1 MIGQEHMNRI
11 RKEREADPFFRF
23 FKAVQ
28 RPDGQVVY
36 DRRIEIRP
44 GQSLQQAQ
52 QDLKP
57 VTKEAA
63 DIYKQK
69 TGKPY
74 GGKIMTPKEP
84 EVEPEAE
91 TLGKSESELSRRER
105 LRRRRDASFQFAAI
119 QKLGGKAQT
128 GA

>member
-1 MIGQEHMNRI
+1 MIGGEHMDRI

-23 FKAVQ
+23 FKTVQ

-57 VTKEAA
+57 VTKQAA

-69 TGKPY
+69 TGKVY
-74 GGKIMTPKEP
+74 GGAVMTPKEEKP
-84 EVEPEAE
+84 EEAA

-119 QKLGGKAQT
+119 QKLGGKAQS

>member
-23 FKAVQ
+23 FQAIQ

-63 DIYKQK
+63 DIYKEK
-69 TGKPY
+69 TGKVY
-74 GGKIMTPKEP
+74 GGAVMTPKEEKP
-84 EVEPEAE
+84 EEVG

-105 LRRRRDASFQFAAI
+105 LRRRRDAAFQFASL
-119 QKLGGKAQT
+119 QKQGGKAQS

>member
-23 FKAVQ
+23 FQAIQ

-69 TGKPY
+69 TGEVY
-74 GGKIMTPKEP
+74 GGAVMTPKEEKP
-84 EVEPEAE
+84 EEAE

-119 QKLGGKAQT
+119 QKLGGKAQS

>member
-1 MIGQEHMNRI
+1 MISFGTMMGM
-11 RKEREADPFFRF
+11 RKRDPFERF
-23 FKAVQ
+23 FKSVQ
-28 RPDGQVVY
+28 MPDGSITFE
-36 DRRIEIRP
+36 RRLEVAP

-63 DIYKQK
+63 DIYKAK

-84 EVEPEAE
+84 EPVEETA

-105 LRRRRDASFQFAAI
+105 LRRRRDASFQFAAL
-119 QKLGGKAQT
+119 QKLGGKAQS